1 VADGEDAVVHSVQ
14 LRRTAAMV
22 DGVLS
27 DGELSPGDNAVLT
40 ARQVGDVVIRGR
52 KAAHITA

>member
-1 VADGEDAVVHSVQ
+1 
-14 LRRTAAMV
+14 MV

-27 DGELSPGDNAVLT
+27 DGELPSGDNAVLT